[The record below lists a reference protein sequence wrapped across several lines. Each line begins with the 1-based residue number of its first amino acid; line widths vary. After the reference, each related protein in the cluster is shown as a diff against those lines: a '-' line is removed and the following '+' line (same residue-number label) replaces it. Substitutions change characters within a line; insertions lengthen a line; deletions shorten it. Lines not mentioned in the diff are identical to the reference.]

1 MMLDGRAG
9 CPDTFSTPL
18 LLDSPSFRESLSSG
32 SITDAVLASSGADR
46 VYLLY
51 NDRASPC
58 DDELSDRFGSAGLRD
73 CHPMLEA
80 LRSAAAQEGRDH
92 PFVGT
97 SFWLRGDLDNHL
109 CLPLMAGSDQTAS
122 LILAYPAC
130 LLARDRASVEER
142 AVMMRPLIMAYV
154 KSATETAIMT
164 RKFAS
169 AMSVLHVSSVAVI
182 LFDNKGRM
190 IVANDAARCTWDAH
204 DGIRMGNRAP
214 VPISLK
220 DAARFQLA
228 LEHQIASNS
237 AESIEP
243 CKSAVFLI
251 QRQAGRRP
259 FVATMIPV
267 PAAAVKPGDP
277 AVIMYLFDP
286 SHDHS
291 DHLGAVCELYGLSQV
306 ETRLAHHLVSGKTLD
321 EAAIAMRVK
330 SPTARTYLKQ
340 IFSKTETHRQTE
352 LMRLLMLS
360 TGRLASP
367 AVSEALQ

>member
-1 MMLDGRAG
+1 MLDGRAG
-9 CPDTFSTPL
+9 ASETSSTSL
-18 LLDSPSFRESLSSG
+18 LLDSPSFREPLSSG
-32 SITDAVLASSGADR
+32 SITEAVMTSCGADR
-46 VYLLY
+46 VYLLH

-58 DDELSDRFGSAGLRD
+58 DDELSDRFGSAELHD

-80 LRSAAAQEGRDH
+80 LRTAAVHERRDH

-97 SFWLRGDLDNHL
+97 SFWLRGDFDNHL
-109 CLPLMAGSDQTAS
+109 CLPLMAGSDPTAS

-130 LLARDRASVEER
+130 LLARDRASAEER
-142 AVMMRPLIMAYV
+142 AAMLRPLVMAYV
-154 KSATETAIMT
+154 KSAAELAIMT
-164 RKFAS
+164 RKFSS
-169 AMSVLHVSSVAVI
+169 AMSALHVSNVGVI

-190 IVANDAARCTWDAH
+190 IVANDAARCIWDAH
-204 DGIRMGNRAP
+204 DGIRMGKRAP
-214 VPISLK
+214 VPILLR

-237 AESIEP
+237 VGRIEQ
-243 CKSAVFLI
+243 CRSTVFLI
-251 QRQAGRRP
+251 HRQAGRRP

-291 DHLGAVCELYGLSQV
+291 DHLSAVCELYGLSQV

-360 TGRLASP
+360 TGRLASV